1 MTPEQ
6 LARLEKVEQFIEQL
20 SALDRYTFQ
29 KHIQILDARN
39 IQVGKDTGT
48 KIGTESA
55 QKLGFYGTTPVV
67 QAAAITAPSGG
78 GTSGVDNPAR
88 TAIVAILTALK
99 NMGITQ

>member
-6 LARLEKVEQFIEQL
+6 LARLEKVEQFIAGL

-67 QAAAITAPSGG
+67 QAGAITAPSGG
-78 GTSGVDNPAR
+78 GTAGVDNPAR
-88 TAIVAILTALK
+88 TTIVAILTALK